1 MNEVTQNQSFT
12 SWRIRKM
19 KIKRFIKTVL
29 PYILLITVLLLIC
42 LYAAHKGRLVGK
54 VSKLKVITP
63 VASASATPTFI
74 VKEDKRVVILK
85 NFLTDKQS
93 PLASYSA
100 YFVQSADKYGLDWT
114 LMPAI
119 SGMESNFGKNMP
131 KDSNNPFGVGGGH
144 LMRFTTIYNAIDF
157 EGKLL
162 SKDYKLAANNAIGS
176 IYCPKYEC
184 NQNWAIIVTGF
195 SEEILN

>member
-19 KIKRFIKTVL
+19 KIKRFIKTSL
-29 PYILLITVLLLIC
+29 PYILLITVLLLVC
-42 LYAAHKGRLVGK
+42 LYAAHKGKVGK
-54 VSKLKVITP
+54 VSNVQVITP
-63 VASASATPTFI
+63 VASTSATPKVI
-74 VKEDKRVVILK
+74 IKEDKRVVILK
-85 NFLTDKQS
+85 SFLTDKQS
-93 PLASYSA
+93 PLASSSA
-100 YFVQSADKYGLDWT
+100 YFVESADKYGLDWT

-131 KDSNNPFGVGGGH
+131 KASNNPFGVGGGH

-195 SEEILN
+195 SDEILN